1 MAPSTISG
9 RPLDVLFVQDFTGSQ
24 QPFIDTA
31 RAEIRNICA
40 ILMQEGHF
48 ASGDLKFGVAAF
60 RDHPPQ
66 ARSFVTKAL
75 TPGPGPDREQVA
87 FTVDPGHVANVLSS
101 LEADEGG
108 DGPEAVADALQMG
121 LRADWRDN
129 AFKVAIMITD
139 APPHG
144 LGEEGDGFPH
154 GCPLQIDPLRVVSS
168 MANAGIT
175 LYVIACE
182 PDMSRCYDRARSFYE
197 GLVKKTGGRVLDL
210 GDTSN
215 LPSLILGTILETID
229 HEAIVSQNLNAVQ
242 SLVEQ
247 DSSASNEM
255 IARELHVKLRAQNV
269 QMRTLNVEGIVP
281 QGSKASKNAQAWFEA
296 ETLEEGMAKILD
308 VETVSR
314 YISEAPQPLPTIET
328 RDISLSQ
335 VEGIVQKARMR
346 SRPIRA

>member
-1 MAPSTISG
+1 M
-9 RPLDVLFVQDFTGSQ
+9 LFVQDFTGSQ

-60 RDHPPQ
+60 RDHAPQ

-154 GCPLQIDPLRVVSS
+154 GCPL
-168 MANAGIT
+168 
-175 LYVIACE
+175 
-182 PDMSRCYDRARSFYE
+182 
-197 GLVKKTGGRVLDL
+197 
-210 GDTSN
+210 
-215 LPSLILGTILETID
+215 
-229 HEAIVSQNLNAVQ
+229 
-242 SLVEQ
+242 
-247 DSSASNEM
+247 
-255 IARELHVKLRAQNV
+255 RE
-269 QMRTLNVEGIVP
+269 
-281 QGSKASKNAQAWFEA
+281 
-296 ETLEEGMAKILD
+296 
-308 VETVSR
+308 
-314 YISEAPQPLPTIET
+314 
-328 RDISLSQ
+328 
-335 VEGIVQKARMR
+335 
-346 SRPIRA
+346 